1 MGLMSPSIGRLPQR
15 RPGGAFEPCQHWLSP
30 GHALSFASPAGVSG
44 NVLSA
49 FYSCLPMQFRLP
61 WILSRK
67 RLITSVL
74 LDGGLFVTLYCLLY
88 QWRFDVW
95 PALSLRLGLL
105 LTIWLLVSYV
115 IGRYPSGNTSDRLNF
130 GWSFIAKQIVETG
143 FVLALTL
150 GITLLHI
157 WLFGRNP
164 VQATFRSFLIPF
176 LASLGFLSLMVQFSL
191 RYLILTQQQ
200 RHGLLWSYVGS
211 SEGYQRL
218 QQMLRWSRLPVQL
231 QHVLPEQVPIASTGQ
246 FVIDRFYDQPQAL
259 LEALV
264 LQQQQGSV
272 VLNRL
277 DWCEIILQ
285 RFPAE
290 LLQKSDVLDGEFLVP
305 SGTLQSR
312 LKRAGDVS
320 FSAFLLLLTSPL
332 LLISALLIKL
342 DDGGPVFYSQ
352 IRTGLEAKP
361 YKIWKLRSM
370 RTNAEQMGAQWS
382 SRADSRVTR
391 IGAFLR
397 RTRLDEL
404 PQLWCVLTG
413 SMSLIGPRPERP
425 EFDLQLVQ
433 QIPHYALR
441 HLIRPGLSGWAQ
453 VNYPYGASVED
464 SSNKLSY
471 DLYYLKNFSFLLD
484 LLIMF
489 KTIRLVFNAQGS
501 LPENSKVH
509 TTYS

>member
-1 MGLMSPSIGRLPQR
+1 
-15 RPGGAFEPCQHWLSP
+15 
-30 GHALSFASPAGVSG
+30 
-44 NVLSA
+44 
-49 FYSCLPMQFRLP
+49 MQFRLP

-74 LDGGLFVTLYCLLY
+74 LDGGLFVTLYYALY
-88 QWRFDVW
+88 KWRFDVW

-105 LTIWLLVSYV
+105 LTIWLMVSYV
-115 IGRYPSGNTSDRLNF
+115 IGRYPSGNTSERLNF
-130 GWSFIAKQIVETG
+130 GWSVTGKQVIGTG
-143 FVLALTL
+143 FLLALTL

-157 WLFGRNP
+157 WLFGKNP

-176 LASLGFLSLMVQFSL
+176 LASLGLLSLMVQFSL
-191 RYLILTQQQ
+191 RYLIFTQQQ
-200 RHGLLWSYVGS
+200 SQGLLWSYVGS
-211 SEGYQRL
+211 SDGYQRL
-218 QQMLRWSRLPVQL
+218 RQMLRWSRLPVQL
-231 QHVLPEQVPIASTGQ
+231 EHVLPEEVTLTSSGQ
-246 FVIDRFYDQPQAL
+246 FVIDRFYDQSSFL
-259 LEALV
+259 LETLV
-264 LQQQQGSV
+264 LLQQQGSV

-277 DWCEIILQ
+277 DWCEDFLQ

-290 LLQKSDVLDGEFLVP
+290 LLNKADVLGGEFLVP
-305 SGTLQSR
+305 SGTFQSR
-312 LKRAGDVS
+312 LKRAGDVT
-320 FSAFLLLLTSPL
+320 FSAFLLVLTSPL

-352 IRTGLEAKP
+352 IRTGLEARP

-382 SRADSRVTR
+382 SRSDSRITR
-391 IGAFLR
+391 IGAILR

-404 PQLWCVLTG
+404 PQLWCVLIG

-425 EFDLQLVQ
+425 EFDQQLVQ
-433 QIPHYALR
+433 QIPHYGLR

-501 LPENSKVH
+501 LPENSKPLNPN
-509 TTYS
+509 S